1 MTDDKSM
8 ERSLGLNQ
16 LKQIEEEGL
25 SDKLAINV
33 SVSGHMSSEISE
45 KIKEILPPIGSFDN
59 SEKNLELIEVAN
71 TWQGEGPN
79 TGRQML
85 IVRFKHCNR
94 KCKFCDTWIKMKTSV
109 AGSYSINDINT
120 ALQKTKALMITGGEP
135 TLQTEKIS
143 NLENTCQMLWRCD
156 YQLANIETNG
166 FAIDALLMEIDRMKL
181 SQDKVI
187 NIIYSPKIFTEND
200 YKVEIAKIYNV
211 ISNPMVY
218 VKVVADKNEW
228 CEKFIREI
236 GNHHDRNKIYL
247 MPLGVTVDEIASN
260 WEYCVDLADELN
272 LNISTRMHIVNNFT

>member
-1 MTDDKSM
+1 MINDKSI

-16 LKQIEEEGL
+16 LKQLDEENL

-33 SVSGHMSSEISE
+33 SASDHISSEISE
-45 KIKEILPPIGSFDN
+45 KIKEILPPSDSFD
-59 SEKNLELIEVAN
+59 SSKKNLELIEVAN
-71 TWQGEGPN
+71 TWQGEGPQ

-94 KCKFCDTWIKMKTSV
+94 KCEFCDTWIKMKTSV
-109 AGSYSINDINT
+109 AGSYSIDDINN
-120 ALQKTKALMITGGEP
+120 ALKKTKALMITGGEP
-135 TLQTEKIS
+135 TLQTENIN
-143 NLENTCQMLWRCD
+143 NLENTCRMIQYCD
-156 YQLANIETNG
+156 YQLVNVETNG
-166 FAIDALLMEIDRMKL
+166 YAIDALIMEINKMVTSSSSK
-181 SQDKVI
+181 I

-200 YKVEIAKIYNV
+200 YKVEINKIYSV

-218 VKVVADKNEW
+218 VKIVADKNKW

-260 WEYCVDLADELN
+260 WTYCVDLADELN
-272 LNISTRMHIVNNFT
+272 LNISTRMHIVNNFV